1 MMAKKQNRK
10 LIDVV
15 ASCRTVGRKKGHGQL
30 TWILFRILKSW
41 KNDKFPVQI
50 VHNQYSCEKR

>member
-1 MMAKKQNRK
+1 MMAKKYNSK

-15 ASCRTVGRKKGHGQL
+15 ASCRTVGNNHGRSTDL
-30 TWILFRILKSW
+30 NYLFRISKSW

-50 VHNQYSCEKR
+50 VHNQYSCEKI